1 VPYRITACVVWIAAS
16 VIPALLIAAGDI
28 AITTTVANLER
39 DYPIET
45 RVLDNGFEQVAE
57 AEPQRI
63 FVVCTTWARLTECRA
78 VDLFLRSVPGTSN

>member
-1 VPYRITACVVWIAAS
+1 VWIAAS

-28 AITTTVANLER
+28 AITTTVANLEHE
-39 DYPIET
+39 YPIET

-63 FVVCTTWARLTECRA
+63 FVVCTTRARVTECRA
-78 VDLFLRSVPGTSN
+78 IDLSLRAAANTSN